1 MASPPLAPSPSAP
14 PLLPAS
20 SPCHGAATAPPPHL
34 LEELANWTS
43 SLHCLLQAPA
53 TTGSAPGPPSFA
65 VARSL
70 LADFAERRLWL
81 HLDIKQRQPL
91 QIDARAL
98 LSTAARHQRRLSSS
112 VRQISPST
120 SSSMSPKVS
129 LHFQS
134 PFHSIVCCVPSC
146 DEDDAYE
153 DGALLQSEPC
163 SGTLDTVLLVTGI
176 PYLLPCTSCNEAA
189 LHNRKSE
196 GDALRHGVVSS
207 QHQLD
212 PASYHALPQA
222 LDSGRALE
230 GTRL

>member
-120 SSSMSPKVS
+120 SSSMSPK
-129 LHFQS
+129 
-134 PFHSIVCCVPSC
+134 
-146 DEDDAYE
+146 
-153 DGALLQSEPC
+153 
-163 SGTLDTVLLVTGI
+163 
-176 PYLLPCTSCNEAA
+176 
-189 LHNRKSE
+189 NRKSE

-222 LDSGRALE
+222 LGENLNLAL
-230 GTRL
+230 L

>member
-153 DGALLQSEPC
+153 D
-163 SGTLDTVLLVTGI
+163 VGI
-176 PYLLPCTSCNEAA
+176 CYNYE
-189 LHNRKSE
+189 HGQNRKSE

-222 LDSGRALE
+222 LGENLNLAL
-230 GTRL
+230 L